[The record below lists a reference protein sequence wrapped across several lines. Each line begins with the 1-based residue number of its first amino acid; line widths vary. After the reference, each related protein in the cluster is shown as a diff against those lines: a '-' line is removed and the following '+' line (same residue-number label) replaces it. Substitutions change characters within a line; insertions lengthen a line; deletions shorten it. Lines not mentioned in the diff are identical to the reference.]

1 MPTSATIRYAIAD
14 ALPDDAVIDCDNI
27 DVVCDGPDV
36 WLSGSVDSFA
46 AWRRAELATRDT
58 PGVGAV
64 HNGIRILVPR
74 LESP

>member
-1 MPTSATIRYAIAD
+1 MMRSSIATTSTSSAT
-14 ALPDDAVIDCDNI
+14 C
-27 DVVCDGPDV
+27 PDV